1 MAIPGVGSSGSG
13 NAANSTTA
21 LASASNQFVSEQTF
35 LQLLVTQLQNQD
47 PLNPQDASQFVAEL
61 SSFSSVEQ
69 LTSLSTSMES
79 VLESSVTNL
88 IGKTVTVADS
98 TSAQG
103 YVQGTVSAVV
113 YYSNGPAVDVN
124 GTAYPISAIQNVQ

>member
-1 MAIPGVGSSGSG
+1 MSISGIGGTGSAQ
-13 NAANSTTA
+13 NVAAATA
-21 LASASNQFVSEQTF
+21 AASSQFVSEQTF

-98 TSAQG
+98 SSAQG
-103 YVQGTVSAVV
+103 YIQGTVGAIV

-124 GTAYPISAIQNVQ
+124 GTSYPISAIQNVQ

>member
-1 MAIPGVGSSGSG
+1 VAAATAAASS
-13 NAANSTTA
+13 
-21 LASASNQFVSEQTF
+21 QFVSEQTF

-47 PLNPQDASQFVAEL
+47 PLNPQDASQFVSEL
-61 SSFSSVEQ
+61 ASFSSVEQ
-69 LTSLSTSMES
+69 LTSLSTSMNS

-98 TSAQG
+98 SASAG
-103 YVQGTVSAVV
+103 YVQGQVSAVV
-113 YYSNGPAVDVN
+113 YYANGPAVDVN

>member
-1 MAIPGVGSSGSG
+1 MSVSGVGSSS

-35 LQLLVTQLQNQD
+35 LKLLVTQLQNQD
-47 PLNPQDASQFVAEL
+47 PMNPQDASQFVAEL
-61 SSFSSVEQ
+61 ASFSSVEQ
-69 LTSLSTSMES
+69 LTALSTSMNS

-98 TSAQG
+98 TNAQG
-103 YVQGTVSAVV
+103 YVQGPVSAIV
-113 YYSNGPAVDVN
+113 YYANGPAVDVS
-124 GTAYPISAIQNVQ
+124 GKTYPISAIQNVQ

>member
-1 MAIPGVGSSGSG
+1 MAIPGVGGSGSSQ
-13 NAANSTTA
+13 NVAAATA
-21 LASASNQFVSEQTF
+21 AASNQFVSEQTF

-47 PLNPQDASQFVAEL
+47 PMNPQDASQFVAEL

-69 LTSLSTSMES
+69 LTSLSTSMNS

-103 YVQGTVSAVV
+103 YIQGQVSAVV
-113 YYSNGPAVDVN
+113 YYANGPAVDVN
-124 GTAYPISAIQNVQ
+124 GTAYPLSAIQNVQ

>member
-1 MAIPGVGSSGSG
+1 MAIPGIGGSSSAQ
-13 NAANSTTA
+13 NVAAATA
-21 LASASNQFVSEQTF
+21 AASNQFVSEQTF

-88 IGKTVTVADS
+88 IGKTVTVADAS
-98 TSAQG
+98 SAQG
-103 YVQGTVSAVV
+103 YIQGTVGAIV

-124 GTAYPISAIQNVQ
+124 GTSYPISAIQNVQ

>member
-1 MAIPGVGSSGSG
+1 MSVSGIGGSSSA
-13 NAANSTTA
+13 NAAA
-21 LASASNQFVSEQTF
+21 ASAMASNQFVSEQTF

-47 PLNPQDASQFVAEL
+47 PLNPQDAGQFVSEL
-61 SSFSSVEQ
+61 ATFSSVEQ
-69 LTSLSTSMES
+69 LTGLSKSMES

-88 IGKTVTVADS
+88 IGKTVTVADAS
-98 TSAQG
+98 SAQG
-103 YVQGTVSAVV
+103 YVQGQVSAVV

>member
-1 MAIPGVGSSGSG
+1 MAISGVGSTSGSA
-13 NAANSTTA
+13 NTAAA
-21 LASASNQFVSEQTF
+21 IAAASNQFVSEQTF

-69 LTSLSTSMES
+69 LTALSTSMAS
-79 VLESSVTNL
+79 VLDSSVTNL

-98 TSAQG
+98 SNANG

-113 YYSNGPAVDVN
+113 YYANGPAVDVN
-124 GTAYPISAIQNVQ
+124 GTAYPVTDVQNVQ

>member
-1 MAIPGVGSSGSG
+1 MSVSGVGSSGSSS
-13 NAANSTTA
+13 NVAAATA
-21 LASASNQFVSEQTF
+21 AASSQFVSEQTF

-61 SSFSSVEQ
+61 ASFSSVEQ
-69 LTSLSTSMES
+69 LTSLSSNMES

-98 TSAQG
+98 SAAQG
-103 YVQGTVSAVV
+103 YVQGQVSAVV
-113 YYSNGPAVDVN
+113 YYANGPAVDVN
-124 GTAYPISAIQNVQ
+124 GTAYPVSDIQNVQ